1 MLFVILTYNRKEM
14 LYNLVSELKGK
25 GHDIVIFDDGSQ
37 WSKKFP
43 SDLVDSKTKFITNAH
58 GGKINFWK
66 QWQRAWKYINE
77 KQKHEYI
84 CFMPDDI
91 YNVQIKAI
99 EALTQQGWNNLHFA
113 INLSNSGARYRWGKW
128 STGQKDF
135 TIDNMLIQECGY
147 VDGLFLTNRATIQ
160 DVTIDAIPAFW
171 FDRPD
176 KSSGVGYQL
185 SMKFR
190 NLGVKMMIPEYSY
203 CYHGDHESV
212 MHKKHRI
219 AVPLISKIKE

>member
-1 MLFVILTYNRKEM
+1 M
-14 LYNLVSELKGK
+14 G
-25 GHDIVIFDDGSQ
+25 
-37 WSKKFP
+37 
-43 SDLVDSKTKFITNAH
+43 
-58 GGKINFWK
+58 
-66 QWQRAWKYINE
+66 
-77 KQKHEYI
+77 
-84 CFMPDDI
+84 
-91 YNVQIKAI
+91 
-99 EALTQQGWNNLHFA
+99 
-113 INLSNSGARYRWGKW
+113 
-128 STGQKDF
+128 
-135 TIDNMLIQECGY
+135 
-147 VDGLFLTNRATIQ
+147 LTNRTTIQ

-171 FDRPD
+171 FDRLD